1 MSDQGSDGYV
11 SVNPDG
17 TVVVPS
23 NMTVGGLI
31 VAGDLATHAD
41 LDASAT
47 ATYNAVV
54 SDYDL
59 ADVIHD
65 PGELDVFHT
74 VKVDTI
80 GGADLGALQF
90 GPPRSIPVHIAG
102 GNLTASIVSGGPYG
116 ELDAAAE
123 WTPVGYL
130 GLANGV
136 AAVGD
141 IVASGDHLNVT
152 IVSLST
158 GLQAIDGN
166 YFFRLLWHA

>member
-54 SDYDL
+54 SDY
-59 ADVIHD
+59 
-65 PGELDVFHT
+65 
-74 VKVDTI
+74 
-80 GGADLGALQF
+80 GALQF